1 MMIKPFQ
8 LLLLISEDPVSC

>member
-1 MMIKPFQ
+1 MIKPFQ